1 MGVHRMRNLSKLIL
15 LTAGATA
22 LAVVPTQAQAAPAP
36 ETVVQGL
43 AGPLQ
48 FDVGD
53 AGQIYVGQ
61 DFAGTLTKVRPNG
74 STSDLVSR
82 PGTEIAGVAS
92 RGYDVVFTSSN
103 GGETTPPT
111 KTALERRF
119 ANGTVH
125 TIANLLKFEQTH
137 NPDAGN
143 VYGFRNLSKSCA
155 DKLPAEIGPATYT
168 GIIDSHPYAVANAPD
183 GGWYVAD
190 AAGNDILHVSPAGD
204 VSVVFVFRPQTT
216 GITAEAAE
224 ANGLPA
230 CTVGKVYA
238 FEPVPTDVEVKSN
251 GSLIVSLLPGG
262 PEDPSLGARGKVMRV
277 ALDGEFATLADGLAG
292 ATNVAIGAGGRV
304 YVTELFAN
312 RVSVIQNHM
321 VTKLADLPSPAGVE
335 YSNGTLYVST
345 DVFGNGSIVKID
357 VP

>member
-1 MGVHRMRNLSKLIL
+1 MRGLSKLIV

-22 LAVVPTQAQAAPAP
+22 LALVIPAQAHASPAP
-36 ETVVQGL
+36 ETIVQGL

-48 FDVGD
+48 FDVG
-53 AGQIYVGQ
+53 AGGQIYVGQ
-61 DFAGTLTKVRPNG
+61 DFAGTLTKVRLDG
-74 STSDLVSR
+74 STTDLVSR

-103 GGETTPPT
+103 GGETTPAT

-143 VYGFRNLSKSCA
+143 VYGFRNLSTSCA
-155 DKLPAEIGPATYT
+155 NQLPAEIGPASYT
-168 GIIDSHPYAVANAPD
+168 GVIDSHPYAVANAPD

-190 AAGNDILHVSPAGD
+190 AAGNDILKVSPSGD
-204 VSVVFVFRPQTT
+204 VSVVFVFRPQPTT
-216 GITAEAAE
+216 ITADAAA

-262 PEDPSLGARGKVMRV
+262 PEDPSLGARGKVLRV

-312 RVSVIQNHM
+312 RVSVIQNHA
-321 VTKLADLPSPAGVE
+321 VTTVADLPSPAGVE
-335 YSNGTLYVST
+335 YANGTLYVST